1 MELIGLVGVV
11 VLSVGVSLAGA
22 RAMLAAGLF
31 LMMRSVAARDP
42 QSIVD
47 LRDL

>member
-1 MELIGLVGVV
+1 MELIGLAGVV

-31 LMMRSVAARDP
+31 LMMRSVAAREP
-42 QSIVD
+42 QSIAD
-47 LRDL
+47 LRDF